1 MANKEVVI
9 CSPVRT
15 AIGTYGGT
23 LKDMPAVDL
32 GAVAVRATLERAK
45 LVARRYRHGR
55 HGQRDSGWQ
64 QNEPGPAGGH
74 QWRHS
79 GRCSGADGQPR
90 LWLGCA
96 SDCERGTGG
105 DARIDR

>member
-23 LKDMPAVDL
+23 LKDMAAVDL

-45 LVARRYRHGR
+45 LAPGDIDTVVMGNVIQAGNKMNPARQAAING
-55 HGQRDSGWQ
+55 GIPVDV
-64 QNEPGPAGGH
+64 PAT
-74 QWRHS
+74 
-79 GRCSGADGQPR
+79 DGQPR
-90 LWLGCA
+90 LRLGCA

-105 DARIDR
+105 DARLDR